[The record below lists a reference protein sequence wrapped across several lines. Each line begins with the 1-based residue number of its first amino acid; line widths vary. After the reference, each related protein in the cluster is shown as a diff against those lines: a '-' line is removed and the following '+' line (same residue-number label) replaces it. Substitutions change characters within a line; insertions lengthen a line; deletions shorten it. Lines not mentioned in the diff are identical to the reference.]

1 MTSCTARGTRSY
13 GNRVDRELCP
23 GAHALSFNRQVEAN
37 ARMSEPVFIMG
48 LSIAAITLI
57 VMVRS
62 IAGAIAGGG
71 SSRSELAQ
79 IKQRLEEH
87 AAALEDAQTTVTNQ
101 STQLAELQERLDFAE
116 RLLAQSKDRSALGA
130 GEKRG

>member
-1 MTSCTARGTRSY
+1 
-13 GNRVDRELCP
+13 
-23 GAHALSFNRQVEAN
+23 
-37 ARMSEPVFIMG
+37 MSEPVFIMG

-79 IKQRLEEH
+79 IKQRLDEH

-116 RLLAQSKDRSALGA
+116 RLLAQAKDRSALGA